1 MFGALDGPRQKT
13 SVTFISSAALAAG
26 VRERL
31 GLRKRVV
38 AVKGT
43 RTVGKRDLVHN
54 DYQPVI
60 EVDSQTYAVRADGQP
75 LVCAPAHKL
84 PLAQRYF
91 LF

>member
-1 MFGALDGPRQKT
+1 MFGSLDGPRQKT
-13 SVTFISSAALAAG
+13 SVTFVSAAALLVG
-26 VRERL
+26 VQQRL

-43 RTVGKRDLVHN
+43 RSIGKRDLVHN
-54 DYQPVI
+54 DYRPVI
-60 EVDSQTYAVRADGQP
+60 EVDPQTYQVRADGQP
-75 LVCAPAHKL
+75 LVCAPALKL